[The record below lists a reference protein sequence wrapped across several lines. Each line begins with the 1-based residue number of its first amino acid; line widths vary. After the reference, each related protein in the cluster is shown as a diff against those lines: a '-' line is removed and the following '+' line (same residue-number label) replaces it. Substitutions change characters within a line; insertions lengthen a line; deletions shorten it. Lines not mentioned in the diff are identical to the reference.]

1 MLIFNK
7 DVDMEIVIYGKKN
20 CPNCDKAK
28 ALLESKE
35 IPYEYVD
42 ISECS
47 AIVDTFKQNGWK
59 TVPQVFKG
67 GVRVGGFQELK
78 DSLILD

>member
-1 MLIFNK
+1 
-7 DVDMEIVIYGKKN
+7 MEIVIYGKKS

-28 ALLESKE
+28 ALLESKD

-42 ISECS
+42 IAECPTL
-47 AIVDTFKQNGWK
+47 VGTFKQNGWK
-59 TVPQVFKG
+59 TAPQIFMD

-78 DSLILD
+78 DSLIPH